1 MEQIIT
7 ETNSGL
13 TNLQS
18 MTDTVS
24 RPSYQAYQILRLGFT
39 VAPIV
44 AGLDKFFHFLVNW
57 DQYVPPVVNTM
68 TGGYGHQLMLAVGV
82 IEIVAGLGVWFKTK
96 IFAYVVAVWLL
107 VIIANL
113 LLIPGYFDVA
123 LRDFGLALGAI
134 ALGRLSQEF
143 SN

>member
-1 MEQIIT
+1 MEQVMT
-7 ETNSGL
+7 ETNSGR

-18 MTDTVS
+18 TTDALS

-68 TGGYGHQLMLAVGV
+68 TGGFGHQLMLAVGV
-82 IEIVAGLGVWFKTK
+82 IEIVAGLGVWFKPK

-107 VIIANL
+107 LIIANL

-134 ALGRLSQEF
+134 ALGRLSREF
-143 SN
+143 AN